1 VTVTATPPVTTDP
14 DAGRPPLV
22 VAGRRKRL
30 GPADVVLLV
39 IAAFFCVPLAWV
51 LLASFDG
58 EASLAVAWPS
68 APTLDNYAAVLDTE
82 TTFRPMWNSVVLCG
96 GATVVTVVCAVLAAY
111 PLSRY
116 RSRASRPFLLTI
128 VFATGL
134 PITAIMIPVYALFVQ
149 VNLVD
154 SMPAAVLFLAT
165 SALPYAIFLTKGFM
179 DGVPVEIEEAAWTDG
194 ATMLRTLWEIVLPLM
209 RPGVAVVAIFTLVQ
223 TWGNFFVPFMLLLS
237 PDKLPAAVSLFT
249 FSSQYGQV
257 AYGQLAAFSILYSAP
272 VVVLYLLLGRRLGS
286 GFAAAGGLKT

>member
-1 VTVTATPPVTTDP
+1 MTVTSAPPVTSDP
-14 DAGRPPLV
+14 ATGPPST
-22 VAGRRKRL
+22 VAGRRRRT

-39 IAAFFCVPLAWV
+39 VAAFFCIPLAWV
-51 LLASFDG
+51 VLASFDA
-58 EASLAVAWPS
+58 EASLAVAWPA

-96 GATVVTVVCAVLAAY
+96 GATVITVVCAVLAAY

-116 RSRASRPFLLTI
+116 RSRAGRPFMLTI

-179 DGVPVEIEEAAWTDG
+179 DGVPIEIEEAAWTDG
-194 ATMLRTLWEIVLPLM
+194 ATMLRTLWEVVLPLM

-257 AYGQLAAFSILYSAP
+257 AYGQLAAFSIIYSLP

-286 GFAAAGGLKT
+286 GFAAAGGLKA

>member
-1 VTVTATPPVTTDP
+1 MTVTADQPGTTGPATVSPPIAV
-14 DAGRPPLV
+14 
-22 VAGRRKRL
+22 GRRRRP

-51 LLASFDG
+51 VLASVDG
-58 EASLAVAWPS
+58 DASLAVAWPS
-68 APTLDNYAAVLDTE
+68 APTLGNYAAVLDAE
-82 TTFRPMWNSVVLCG
+82 TTFRPMWNSIVLCG

-179 DGVPVEIEEAAWTDG
+179 DGVPIGIEEAAWTDG
-194 ATMLRTLWEIVLPLM
+194 ATMLRTLWEVVLPLM

-272 VVVLYLLLGRRLGS
+272 VVILYLLLGRRLGA

>member
-1 VTVTATPPVTTDP
+1 MTVTSAPPVTVDP
-14 DAGRPPLV
+14 AGGPPPLV
-22 VAGRRKRL
+22 ASRRRRRP
-30 GPADVVLLV
+30 GPADVVLLLV
-39 IAAFFCVPLAWV
+39 AAFFCIPLAWV

-58 EASLAVAWPS
+58 EASLAVAWP
-68 APTLDNYAAVLDTE
+68 AVPTLDNYAAVLDTE

-179 DGVPVEIEEAAWTDG
+179 DGVPLEIEEAAWTDG
-194 ATMLRTLWEIVLPLM
+194 ASMLRTLWEVVLPLM

-237 PDKLPAAVSLFT
+237 PDKLPASVSLFT

-286 GFAAAGGLKT
+286 GFAAAGGLKA